1 MSSCFP
7 EQRGRGRALT
17 RALALAVAVCAPAGA
32 AAQAAAA
39 LRVCADPDNPPYSQR
54 DQSGFENRIAQL
66 LADELRRPL
75 QYTWLRDRRGFVRKT
90 VGAGLCDVVI
100 GVPVGFQALQTT
112 APYYRSAFFFVN
124 RDGAAGLRSFTD
136 ARLAT
141 LRIGVQLIG
150 IDPGTSPVAYAL
162 ARHGATQHVAGY
174 TLAGAEQPP
183 AQRMVEDVAAGQL
196 DSALVW
202 GPQAG
207 YFAARSKVPLQLVRA
222 QAPPDMVE
230 LPFEFSI
237 AVGVRPGDTALREA
251 IDDVLV
257 RRRADIDA
265 VLSAFGVERTD
276 ATRVETSP

>member
-1 MSSCFP
+1 MSSRFP
-7 EQRGRGRALT
+7 ERRTAARF
-17 RALALAVAVCAPAGA
+17 LALACAVCAPAGA
-32 AAQAAAA
+32 AAQATTA

-54 DQSGFENRIAQL
+54 DESGFENRIARL

-75 QYTWLRDRRGFVRKT
+75 EYTWLRDRRGFVRKT

-124 RDGAAGLRSFTD
+124 REGGADLRSFTD
-136 ARLAT
+136 ARLPT

-150 IDPGTSPVAYAL
+150 IDPGTSPVGYAL
-162 ARHGATQHVAGY
+162 ARHGATQQVAGY
-174 TLAGAEQPP
+174 TLAGAEHPP
-183 AQRMVEDVAAGQL
+183 AQRMVEDVAAGHL

-222 QAPPDMVE
+222 EAPPDMAA

-237 AVGVRPGDTALREA
+237 AVGVRPGETALRRA
-251 IDDVLV
+251 IDDMLV

-265 VLSAFGVERTD
+265 VLATYGVARTD
-276 ATRVETSP
+276 ATRMEAAP